1 VVKHKKG
8 LIAAAIIVV
17 LVVADILGP
26 LRVTQVSIRLAAEPI
41 FRAGG
46 LTVTNTLLSSWL
58 ATVLLLLLALLVSR
72 RLVDAPQ
79 ATSLQNIVEAAFETL
94 YNFMQSMVGP
104 KARSFFP
111 VVATFF
117 LFILTSDWLGL
128 LPGFGSVGV
137 WTEYE
142 GRRTLVPLLRGATTD
157 LNTTLA
163 LAMCSV
169 LSMQVYGARYL
180 GILEYGS
187 RFVAVSKFV
196 AFFRALLG
204 GKRADISLLF
214 AGFLDVFVGILEI
227 LDELTKVL
235 SFSFRLF
242 GNMFGGEVL
251 LIIMAFLVPYV
262 ASLPFLLME
271 LFIGF
276 IQAFIFAVLT
286 TAFLGRATT
295 RHGYEQATQ

>member
-1 VVKHKKG
+1 MVKHKKG

-26 LRVTQVSIRLAAEPI
+26 LRVTQVSIRLAAEPV

-58 ATVLLLLLALLVSR
+58 ATALLLLLALLVSR
-72 RLVDAPQ
+72 RLVDAPR
-79 ATSLQNIVEAAFETL
+79 ATSLQNMVEAAFGSTL
-94 YNFMQSMVGP
+94 YNYMQSMVGP

-137 WTEYE
+137 WAEYE

-180 GILEYGS
+180 GILS
-187 RFVAVSKFV
+187 MVL
-196 AFFRALLG
+196 ALW
-204 GKRADISLLF
+204 
-214 AGFLDVFVGILEI
+214 
-227 LDELTKVL
+227 
-235 SFSFRLF
+235 
-242 GNMFGGEVL
+242 
-251 LIIMAFLVPYV
+251 P
-262 ASLPFLLME
+262 
-271 LFIGF
+271 
-276 IQAFIFAVLT
+276 
-286 TAFLGRATT
+286 
-295 RHGYEQATQ
+295 